1 MGAKMARVK
10 TATKSKAEVDPA
22 PPPTDNRQKSI
33 LALKGTEEYKAWLDE
48 LAALNGAP
56 VTITV
61 DRALR
66 ELAERLGHKKP
77 PRRVP

>member
-1 MGAKMARVK
+1 MAKAK
-10 TATKSKAEVDPA
+10 ASEAAEVPVPPA
-22 PPPTDNRQKSI
+22 DNRQKSI
-33 LALKGTEEYKAWLDE
+33 LALKGTDAYKRWLDD

-66 ELAERLGHKKP
+66 ELAESLGHRKP